1 MDNKFSIFIY
11 YSIKEFS
18 IDNLPTPIV
27 YLMQTSYIYIYS
39 YMFVLGGMGARRYAD
54 YLIHPP

>member
-1 MDNKFSIFIY
+1 MDNKLRIFITY
-11 YSIKEFS
+11 NNKEFS
-18 IDNLPTPIV
+18 IDNLSTPIL
-27 YLMQTSYIYIYS
+27 YLMQTLYIYS

>member
-1 MDNKFSIFIY
+1 MDNKLRIFIRY
-11 YSIKEFS
+11 NSKEFS
-18 IDNLPTPIV
+18 IDNLSTPIV
-27 YLMQTSYIYIYS
+27 YLMQTLYIYS

>member
-1 MDNKFSIFIY
+1 MDNKLRIFITY
-11 YSIKEFS
+11 NNKEFS
-18 IDNLPTPIV
+18 IDSLSTPIL
-27 YLMQTSYIYIYS
+27 YLMQTLYIYS

>member
-1 MDNKFSIFIY
+1 MGNKLRIFIRY
-11 YSIKEFS
+11 NSKEFS
-18 IDNLPTPIV
+18 IDNLSTPIV
-27 YLMQTSYIYIYS
+27 YLMQTLYIYS

>member
-1 MDNKFSIFIY
+1 MDNKFRIFIY
-11 YSIKEFS
+11 HNNKEFS
-18 IDNLPTPIV
+18 IDNLPIPVV
-27 YLMQTSYIYIYS
+27 YLVQTSYIYS